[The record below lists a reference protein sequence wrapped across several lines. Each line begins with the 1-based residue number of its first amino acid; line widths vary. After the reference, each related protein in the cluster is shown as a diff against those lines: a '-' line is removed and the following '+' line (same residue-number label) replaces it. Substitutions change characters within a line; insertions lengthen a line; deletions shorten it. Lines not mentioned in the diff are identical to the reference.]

1 MDPLVTFLFLLGF
14 QPPHA
19 STFSRSLSPPSCE
32 PSSFSPRLFLAN
44 HAYIFRSY
52 FSPPQEPPRI
62 TALLEHH
69 RSFSPSLVA
78 SEPQT
83 EPFALLVPPS
93 RFHSNPHPHLLT
105 QTSLS
110 HRSRLNIPRFSP
122 SSSLSFRN
130 LVSSHPPRL
139 RRELPLFSI
148 FSLVNWPLTRASP
161 SSTHSE
167 PCTSHYLSRPSRRLV
182 STIFRLLSLS
192 SSRFVQGECILRS
205 PSFDLDE
212 AFRLLTGALLFRL
225 PLRFFSALRDIPLP
239 DLIAASP
246 LLTEASANHRGTDT
260 SSRRSLSSTLAF
272 AVTKYTHIS
281 FPNSILCRKHHER
294 GTFSA
299 IAETPQT
306 KSRRF
311 ETVPFS
317 LPCTFFDKLQGLPIP
332 ALPSL
337 AVLLGWTWLVLLC
350 TS

>member
-182 STIFRLLSLS
+182 STTFRLLSLL
-192 SSRFVQGECILRS
+192 SSRFVQGEWILRS

-225 PLRFFSALRDIPLP
+225 LLRFFSALREIPLP
-239 DLIAASP
+239 DLVAASP
-246 LLTEASANHRGTDT
+246 LSSKGSFTNPREMDT
-260 SSRRSLSSTLAF
+260 ILSLVWPSWFRS
-272 AVTKYTHIS
+272 I
-281 FPNSILCRKHHER
+281 
-294 GTFSA
+294 
-299 IAETPQT
+299 
-306 KSRRF
+306 
-311 ETVPFS
+311 
-317 LPCTFFDKLQGLPIP
+317 
-332 ALPSL
+332 
-337 AVLLGWTWLVLLC
+337 
-350 TS
+350 